1 MKKRLFRYGVLL
13 LCVIAILFALYKV
26 LFVNEKRDT
35 YLALGD
41 YLSVS
46 GKINDEEIKS
56 FSSLLGDYFIDSDLV
71 KNVNVNYASPLYDS
85 EMLLEMISR
94 NAYSGKDDGLV
105 KAIKRSEYITV
116 SVGMNDIIDY
126 IRFDSSQKKIIYDK
140 DFIKRKIE
148 IMKQNYY
155 EIVDQIQELNDK
167 SKVYLVG
174 YYYPY
179 CNDDKECEKDVH
191 EVFGLL
197 NEGIKDVSVVS
208 DVYYVDISEVSKE
221 DYMYSRNQIYLNQLG
236 HEYVFSVFKS
246 KYLE

>member
-1 MKKRLFRYGVLL
+1 MKGKAFRYGLLL
-13 LCVIAILFALYKV
+13 LCVVAILFALYKV
-26 LFVNEKRDT
+26 LFVKEKRDT

-46 GKINDEEIKS
+46 GKIDDEEIKS
-56 FSSLLGDYFIDSDLV
+56 FSSLLGDYFIDSELI
-71 KNVNVNYASPLYDS
+71 KNVNSNYVSPLYDS

-105 KAIKRSEYITV
+105 EAIKRSEYITV

-126 IRFDSSQKKIIYDK
+126 IRYDSSQKKVIYDRN
-140 DFIKRKIE
+140 FIKRKIE

-155 EIVDQIQELNDK
+155 EIVDELQELNDK

-179 CNDDKECEKDVH
+179 CYEDEVCKKDVS

-197 NEGIKDVSVVS
+197 NESIKDVSVAS
-208 DVYYVDISEVSKE
+208 NVYYVDISEVGKQ
-221 DYMYSRNQIYLNQLG
+221 DYMYNKNQIYLNQLG